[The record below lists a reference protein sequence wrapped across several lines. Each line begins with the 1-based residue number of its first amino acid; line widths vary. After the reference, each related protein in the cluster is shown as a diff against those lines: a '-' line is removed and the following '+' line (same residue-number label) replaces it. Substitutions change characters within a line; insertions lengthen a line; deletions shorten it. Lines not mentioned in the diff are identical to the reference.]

1 MRICFLAI
9 AGGLLLTACTGPPPP
24 GSFTYTTNSY
34 SCCAEI
40 TGNDSWHAG
49 QAITLH
55 WVLHQGTTTDANTH
69 QIVLSV
75 SLTGP
80 FASVDALKQATSQGL
95 KPAGVRTISAAP
107 ISTTDRTVGDPVSQL
122 NLPADLPPGYYNLD
136 TKETTAGGSAGG
148 GAVIRVG
155 P

>member
-1 MRICFLAI
+1 M
-9 AGGLLLTACTGPPPP
+9 TGSP
-24 GSFTYTTNSY
+24 TYPTNSY
-34 SCCAEI
+34 SCCAEN
-40 TGNDSWHAG
+40 TGNNSWHAG

-80 FASVDALKQATSQGL
+80 FASVDALKQATSQGT
-95 KPAGVRTISAAP
+95 KPAGVRTITAAP
-107 ISTTDRTVGDPVSQL
+107 ISTTDRTIGEPASLLD
-122 NLPADLPPGYYNLD
+122 LPADLPPGYYNLD
-136 TKETTAGGSAGG
+136 AKAATGGGSAGG
-148 GAVIRVG
+148 GAVIVVG